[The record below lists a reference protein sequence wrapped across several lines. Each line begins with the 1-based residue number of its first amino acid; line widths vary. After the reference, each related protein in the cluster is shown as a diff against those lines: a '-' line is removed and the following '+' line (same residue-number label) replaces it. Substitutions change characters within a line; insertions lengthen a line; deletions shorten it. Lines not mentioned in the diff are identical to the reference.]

1 MEYSD
6 KRVKK
11 YELTKYTRELE
22 RYLNRI
28 VSYIKKENLD
38 KQKFSDYVDEIFK
51 PFDGIKKVLLTSEYL
66 KTLEQFVEYTA
77 NLPHSEYDMDM
88 IQKDILHRANGL
100 QKIKRVRNFT
110 KDKHKGQKYE

>member
-1 MEYSD
+1 MAFSD

-38 KQKFSDYVDEIFK
+38 KKKFSDYVDEIFK
-51 PFDGIKKVLLTSEYL
+51 PLEDTKKVFLTKEYL
-66 KTLEQFVEYTA
+66 KQLEKFVEYSA

-100 QKIKRVRNFT
+100 QKIKRIKNFS
-110 KDKHKGQKYE
+110 KDKHKGKKYE